1 MVLAAGASQRL
12 GRPKQ
17 LVPYRGKPL
26 LRHAVDAALAA
37 GVGPV
42 VVVLGAEAERIAR
55 ALAGLGVGIV
65 INREWRAGLGGS
77 VAAGVRAAAGLEPA
91 VAGVLLLAC
100 DQPLVTPELLR
111 SLAAGL
117 AAGAPVAAAGYGG
130 TLGVPAAFER
140 RLFPEL
146 LGLDADRGARD
157 VIARHR
163 DQAVSAP
170 FPEGEL
176 DIDTAE
182 DVLRFGD
189 ATD

>member
-17 LVPYRGKPL
+17 LIPYRSKPL
-26 LRHAVDAALAA
+26 IRHVADAALLA

-42 VVVLGAEAERIAR
+42 LVVLGHEAERIAPV
-55 ALAGLGVGIV
+55 LTGLGVEIV
-65 INREWRAGLGGS
+65 INGAWRAGLGSS
-77 VAAGVRAAAGLEPA
+77 VSAGVRAAAGLEPA

-111 SLAAGL
+111 SLVAGL
-117 AAGAPVAAAGYGG
+117 AAGAPVAAASYGG

-157 VIARHR
+157 VVAHHR
-163 DQAVSAP
+163 DRALSVP
-170 FPEGEL
+170 FPGGGL
-176 DIDTAE
+176 DVDTEE
-182 DVLRFGD
+182 DVLRLGD
-189 ATD
+189 ATA

>member
-1 MVLAAGASQRL
+1 MVLAAGASERL

-17 LVPYRGKPL
+17 LVVYRGKPL

-42 VVVLGAEAERIAR
+42 LVVLGHEAERIAPAR
-55 ALAGLGVGIV
+55 AGLGVGIV
-65 INREWRAGLGGS
+65 INGEWRAGLGGS

-130 TLGVPAAFER
+130 SLGVPAAFER
-140 RLFPEL
+140 SLFPAL
-146 LGLDADRGARD
+146 LGLDVVRAIER
-157 VIARHR
+157 
-163 DQAVSAP
+163 AVA
-170 FPEGEL
+170 
-176 DIDTAE
+176 
-182 DVLRFGD
+182 
-189 ATD
+189 